1 MIAPSDKCFS
11 AVNSQS
17 FCQELITKIV
27 FLLQALIKKQQG
39 NRIGF
44 LMNYSVKKKRIIIYI
59 RNNIPYNQAW

>member
-1 MIAPSDKCFS
+1 MFQRCEFS
-11 AVNSQS
+11 ILLSGADN
-17 FCQELITKIV
+17 FKIV